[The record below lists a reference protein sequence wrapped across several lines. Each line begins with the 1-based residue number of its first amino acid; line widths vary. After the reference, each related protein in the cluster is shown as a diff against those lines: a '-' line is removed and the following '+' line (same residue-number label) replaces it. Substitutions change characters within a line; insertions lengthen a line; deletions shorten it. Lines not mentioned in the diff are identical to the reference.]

1 MSEISQR
8 PGNLTLSGNLTV
20 NGTTTTVNSTAINVN
35 NQIVFEGA
43 TANESETTLTVVDPT
58 ADRTITFPDASGTV
72 AFIDSPTFTGTVTL
86 PSGQALIAPALGT
99 PTSGV
104 MTNVTG
110 IVNTGIDASAAIA
123 LSKLATGALPTAITV
138 ASANIVDDSIVNAD
152 INSAADIVDTK
163 LATIS
168 TALKVSNSA
177 TTATSVNTV
186 SAIVA
191 RDASGN
197 FVAGTITAALTG
209 TASGNLVSGGAL
221 GTPSS
226 GVADNM
232 TTNTETAGNNT
243 NQIAST
249 AFVTAAVAAGVVT
262 ASADA
267 ILEALIDAKGDLIVG
282 VANDT
287 PARLAVGINGYFLKA
302 DTAAENGLAWAAIPT
317 VSILDDVG
325 DVTLT
330 AIANGEFLKWNGTVW
345 INSAVDLSVKANIA
359 SPTFTGVPAA
369 DTAAE
374 GTNTTQLATTAFT
387 IANRISPAD
396 NMFLSMVFR

>member
-86 PSGQALIAPALGT
+86 PSGQALIAP
-99 PTSGV
+99 
-104 MTNVTG
+104 
-110 IVNTGIDASAAIA
+110 
-123 LSKLATGALPTAITV
+123 
-138 ASANIVDDSIVNAD
+138 
-152 INSAADIVDTK
+152 
-163 LATIS
+163 
-168 TALKVSNSA
+168 
-177 TTATSVNTV
+177 
-186 SAIVA
+186 
-191 RDASGN
+191 
-197 FVAGTITAALTG
+197 
-209 TASGNLVSGGAL
+209 AL